1 MDASVHE
8 RMLVTSSHER
18 LHLDEE
24 KNTKNKKSM
33 GFLSKRLRPFSRMNM
48 RFCLMIRIILKKK
61 IGF

>member
-1 MDASVHE
+1 MLFE
-8 RMLVTSSHER
+8 R
-18 LHLDEE
+18 DEE

-33 GFLSKRLRPFSRMNM
+33 GFLLKRFRPFSRMNM